1 MLITGGCT
9 PELEQALTEGQGLQ
23 QCLDNSNT
31 EERRDRCRVT
41 LLRLDDGVLEPYVST
56 PPQCV
61 TSPQPRHDDG
71 DGVLE
76 PFVSTPPQS
85 DVTADE

>member
-56 PPQCV
+56 SPQC
-61 TSPQPRHDDG
+61 
-71 DGVLE
+71 
-76 PFVSTPPQS
+76 
-85 DVTADE
+85 DVTVAK